1 MSVRGFEMALV
12 CQRMVSQLRNS
23 LRNEALAAKSG
34 SFYALEILRPFRSC
48 EMREATPAEQTMPYE
63 ETTTAEVETPIQST
77 QETTAKPSSPHDP
90 PTTT

>member
-1 MSVRGFEMALV
+1 MQTQHTTIL
-12 CQRMVSQLRNS
+12 SQIRKHLGILPPS
-23 LRNEALAAKSG
+23 EHDMPSPLEPTAPSEEATLAEQAIPSQ
-34 SFYALEILRPFRSC
+34 
-48 EMREATPAEQTMPYE
+48 EATPAEQTMPYE